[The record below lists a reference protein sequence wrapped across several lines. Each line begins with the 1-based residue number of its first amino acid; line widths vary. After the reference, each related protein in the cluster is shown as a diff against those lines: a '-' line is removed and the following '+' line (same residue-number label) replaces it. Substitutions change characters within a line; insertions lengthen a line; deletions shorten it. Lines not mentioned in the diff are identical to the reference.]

1 MLNEPNGK
9 QDNCQPCVNHSI
21 ISDSP
26 VHTLHLRPILAH
38 AAFVL
43 WLMAFPY
50 EGVLVATSD
59 LMPSLFFLVPH
70 ACAMFVLSRLAIFPW
85 FSRMADICIILVMC
99 ATLFFPYFQDLAGAL
114 LIVTGIWAAVLPIR
128 LGLLHAAASRPAL
141 SAALGQCLGIGLL
154 VLLPLFSLPIPAQFI
169 LIALPLLLF
178 YPRSFGRIALEE
190 VPIPQGAMIFFR
202 ALPIIFLFYMTS
214 GLNHGLLLPFYTHV
228 GMLPGLELAFYVLG
242 ILIGFRLGLCSLHIP
257 LAMAI
262 VLAMF
267 ALGLWQ
273 SPDVIAVDISM
284 YAMHL
289 SKGFAD
295 IFLLA
300 LMLSQRDVMRAFALG
315 IGVMLLGMSGGI
327 YLAAAL
333 GQHAWSFVLV
343 GNILL
348 CATVLIFFLLTE
360 NTVFSRAASAQ
371 VALLPKAEAQE
382 QESVKMTC
390 PSQGETILPLH
401 EPAFMASLSRQ
412 EHKVLE
418 QILGGA
424 NYKQAAQNLHITESS
439 VKTYMSRVC
448 SKADVRNKAQLM
460 QTFFNNQ

>member
-1 MLNEPNGK
+1 
-9 QDNCQPCVNHSI
+9 
-21 ISDSP
+21 

-70 ACAMFVLSRLAIFPW
+70 ACTMFVLSRLAHCSW
-85 FSRMADICIILVMC
+85 FSWMADTCIILVMC

-114 LIVTGIWAAVLPIR
+114 LAVTGICAAVLPIR
-128 LGLLHAAASRPAL
+128 LGLLHAAAPRPAL

-154 VLLPLFSLPIPAQFI
+154 ILLPLFALPIPAQFI

-178 YPRSFGRIALEE
+178 YPRSSSSNVVWESPA
-190 VPIPQGAMIFFR
+190 PQGSMDFFR

-214 GLNHGLLLPFYTHV
+214 GLTHGLLLPFYTHV
-228 GMLPGLELAFYVLG
+228 GMLPGLELIFYVLG
-242 ILIGFRLGLCSLHIP
+242 ILIGFRLGLWSLHIP

-273 SPDVIAVDISM
+273 SPEMIAVDISM

-300 LMLSQRDVMRAFALG
+300 LMLSQRDVTRAFALG

-333 GQHAWSFVLV
+333 GQHAWTFVLV

-348 CATVLIFFLLTE
+348 CATVLVFFLLTG
-360 NTVFSRAASAQ
+360 NTIFSRAASAQ
-371 VALLPKAEAQE
+371 SPRLSKAETPGR
-382 QESVKMTC
+382 ESVKMTC
-390 PSQGETILPLH
+390 PSQGETALPLH

-424 NYKQAAQNLHITESS
+424 NYKQAA
-439 VKTYMSRVC
+439 
-448 SKADVRNKAQLM
+448 
-460 QTFFNNQ
+460 